1 MMEGESLT
9 DFGAFAIRQSDPR
22 FRSPGIA
29 RKQFG
34 KEALTAHS
42 IKRAR
47 RAKSTEPTPLGS
59 HDPFNKYAKKDA
71 VELNADTQLVGE
83 KRLSLNTKIQENM
96 SKTELI
102 NSYRLLMSEKLR
114 LERFLSIMS
123 KNHEMARTRLESD
136 LLDAMMCIED
146 LKQALELRMAR
157 VGDC

>member
-1 MMEGESLT
+1 MEGESLT

-29 RKQFG
+29 RKPFG
-34 KEALTAHS
+34 KEALAAHS

-47 RAKSTEPTPLGS
+47 RAKSTEPTPLGN
-59 HDPFNKYAKKDA
+59 HDPFNKYSKKDA

-83 KRLSLNTKIQENM
+83 KRLSLNAKIQENM

-102 NSYRLLMSEKLR
+102 NSYRLLMNEKLR

-123 KNHEMARTRLESD
+123 KNHEMVVTISPSGLTSCCCF
-136 LLDAMMCIED
+136 LVQGVC
-146 LKQALELRMAR
+146 
-157 VGDC
+157 